1 MIRVHWFSMFL
12 WFLRAA
18 SRHLRLVPL
27 LLLVLLVPQV
37 VVAAGQAT
45 PVAGDAPRPL
55 AFPADSGPHDEA
67 ATEWWYYTGHLET
80 EDDELYGFEYVI
92 FRGNRGGVEGFV
104 SHFAVTDNPRG
115 EFASAQQI
123 VAAEGAR
130 GDRFAMDLDVN
141 GWTMRGES
149 GRDRLRAV
157 MADYAINLQLQPGKP
172 VVPHDGDGYIDYGN
186 GTFSWY
192 YSRTRMPVEGIL
204 TVDGEDKL
212 VSGDAWMD
220 HQWGN
225 FTTFEDGGWD
235 WYAVQL
241 DDGSEVMLY
250 VIHDGQGT
258 QLIVDGSLLDAAG
271 NLSILEAE
279 DFAVEATGEWTSSET
294 GTVWPSGWTIA
305 VPAAGLDL
313 TVTPTM
319 PEQELDTR
327 YTTGIIYWEGQS
339 LVEGT
344 RDGQPVTGRAYVE
357 LTGYAPVEAAGALG
371 PAATPKTTP

>member
-1 MIRVHWFSMFL
+1 MISRRSLVFG
-12 WFLRAA
+12 AA
-18 SRHLRLVPL
+18 SLPA
-27 LLLVLLVPQV
+27 LLVAAVPVGAAQTPEA
-37 VVAAGQAT
+37 AAGNR
-45 PVAGDAPRPL
+45 DAPRPL

-80 EDDELYGFEYVI
+80 EEGDPYGFEYVI

-104 SHFAVTDNPRG
+104 SHFAVTDNPRRR
-115 EFASAQQI
+115 FAYAEQI
-123 VAAEGAR
+123 VAAKGAR

-141 GWTMRGES
+141 GWTMRGEG

-157 MADYAINLQLQPGKP
+157 MADYAINLQLQAGKP

-204 TVDGEDKL
+204 TVDGQDNL
-212 VSGDAWMD
+212 VSGEAWMD

-250 VIHDGQGT
+250 VIHDGAGT
-258 QLIVDGSLLDAAG
+258 PLIVDGSLVAAG
-271 NLSILEAE
+271 GALTVLEAD
-279 DFAVEATGEWTSSET
+279 DFAIAATGVWTSPKT
-294 GTVWPSGWTIA
+294 GTVWPSGWTIS
-305 VPAAGLDL
+305 VPVVGLDL
-313 TVTPTM
+313 VVTPTM
-319 PEQELDTR
+319 PDQELDTR

-344 RDGQPVTGRAYVE
+344 RDGQPITGRAYVE

-371 PAATPKTTP
+371 PSATPVAGP

>member
-1 MIRVHWFSMFL
+1 MISRRSIV
-12 WFLRAA
+12 RAA
-18 SRHLRLVPL
+18 ASLPALVITA
-27 LLLVLLVPQV
+27 VPV
-37 VVAAGQAT
+37 GAAQT
-45 PVAGDAPRPL
+45 PVPGPQTGDAPRPL

-80 EDDELYGFEYVI
+80 EEGELYGFEFVI
-92 FRGNRGGVEGFV
+92 FRGNRGGVEGYV

-123 VAAEGAR
+123 VGAEGVR
-130 GDRFAMDLDVN
+130 GDRFAIDLDVN
-141 GWTMRGES
+141 GWTMRGEG

-212 VSGDAWMD
+212 VSGAAWMD

-225 FTTFEDGGWD
+225 FTTFEEGGWD

-250 VIHDGQGT
+250 IVHDLAGNP
-258 QLIVDGSLLDAAG
+258 LIVDGSLVDAAG
-271 NLSILEAE
+271 TLTVLEAE
-279 DFAVEATGEWTSSET
+279 DFAIAATGEWTSPAT
-294 GTVWPSGWTIA
+294 GTAWPSGWTIT
-305 VPAAGLDL
+305 VPSAGLEL
-313 TVTPTM
+313 AVTPTM
-319 PEQELDTR
+319 ADQELDTR

-344 RDGQPVTGRAYVE
+344 RDGQPIAGRAYVE
-357 LTGYAPVEAAGALG
+357 LTGYAPVEPAGALG
-371 PAATPKTTP
+371 PLATPVTGG